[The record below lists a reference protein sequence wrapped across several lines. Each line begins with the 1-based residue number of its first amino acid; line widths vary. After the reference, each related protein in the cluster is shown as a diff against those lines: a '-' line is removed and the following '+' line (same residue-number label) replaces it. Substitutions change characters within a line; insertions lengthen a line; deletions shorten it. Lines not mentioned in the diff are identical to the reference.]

1 MTAIDKLIQTA
12 DNEVGYLE
20 KSSDSQLDDKT
31 ANAGMNN
38 YTKYWRDIKNEYQG
52 QPWCA
57 VFVTWCFTKTFGVDK
72 THQLLKHYPY
82 VYCPTMSGLFKCTQ
96 IRKGAILLYL
106 IIMGYLRIREL

>member
-20 KSSDSQLDDKT
+20 KSSNSQLDDKT

-38 YTKYWRDIKNEYQG
+38 YTKYCRDFLN
-52 QPWCA
+52 
-57 VFVTWCFTKTFGVDK
+57 
-72 THQLLKHYPY
+72 
-82 VYCPTMSGLFKCTQ
+82 CTQ

>member
-20 KSSDSQLDDKT
+20 KSSNSQLDDKT

-52 QPWCA
+52 QR
-57 VFVTWCFTKTFGVDK
+57 GVRC
-72 THQLLKHYPY
+72 LLHGALPRF
-82 VYCPTMSGLFKCTQ
+82 SEW
-96 IRKGAILLYL
+96 IRHINY
-106 IIMGYLRIREL
+106 

>member
-20 KSSDSQLDDKT
+20 KSSNSQLDDKT

-57 VFVTWCFTKTFGVDK
+57 VFVTLMLYQGFR
-72 THQLLKHYPY
+72 
-82 VYCPTMSGLFKCTQ
+82 SG
-96 IRKGAILLYL
+96 
-106 IIMGYLRIREL
+106 

>member
-20 KSSDSQLDDKT
+20 KSSNSQLDDKT

-38 YTKYWRDIKNEYQG
+38 YTKYWRDIKTNI
-52 QPWCA
+52 
-57 VFVTWCFTKTFGVDK
+57 KDSRGVRY
-72 THQLLKHYPY
+72 LLHGVSPRLSEWIRRINYLNIIRMY
-82 VYCPTMSGLFKCTQ
+82 IARQCRDFLNCTQ

>member
-20 KSSDSQLDDKT
+20 KSSNSQLDDKT

-57 VFVTWCFTKTFGVDK
+57 VFVTWCFTKVFGVDK
-72 THQLLKHYPY
+72 AQQLLKHYPY
-82 VYCPTMSGLFKCTQ
+82 V
-96 IRKGAILLYL
+96 
-106 IIMGYLRIREL
+106 

>member
-20 KSSDSQLDDKT
+20 KSSNSQLDDKT

-52 QPWCA
+52 AA
-57 VFVTWCFTKTFGVDK
+57 VVCGVCYMVLY
-72 THQLLKHYPY
+72 QGFR
-82 VYCPTMSGLFKCTQ
+82 SG
-96 IRKGAILLYL
+96 
-106 IIMGYLRIREL
+106 

>member
-72 THQLLKHYPY
+72 AHQLLETLS
-82 VYCPTMSGLFKCTQ
+82 VC
-96 IRKGAILLYL
+96 ILPDNV
-106 IIMGYLRIREL
+106 GTF